1 MYTLPK
7 DDESDEYSVTQL
19 ERLPSLPIPKSV
31 FSEEGLPPIYD
42 FLELR
47 KLPTSMF
54 ERFLPRLSR
63 GINIHQLKLK
73 DHIQLM
79 VVWQDIFG
87 ERVHVVSKR
96 RFPDGNQT
104 RIFCVMVAHA

>member
-1 MYTLPK
+1 M
-7 DDESDEYSVTQL
+7 TQL
-19 ERLPSLPIPKSV
+19 ECFTSLPIPKSV
-31 FSEEGLPPIYD
+31 FSEEGLPPINY

-47 KLPTSMF
+47 KFPISMF
-54 ERFLPRLSR
+54 ERLLPRLSR

-73 DHIQLM
+73 DHVQLI
-79 VVWQDIFG
+79 VVRQDIFG

-104 RIFCVMVAHA
+104 RIFCVMVAYA